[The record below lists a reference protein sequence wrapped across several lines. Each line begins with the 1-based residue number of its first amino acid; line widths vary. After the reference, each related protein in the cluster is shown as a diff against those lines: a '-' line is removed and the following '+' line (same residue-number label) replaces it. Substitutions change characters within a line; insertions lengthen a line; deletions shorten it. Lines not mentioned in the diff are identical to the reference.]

1 MDYEYL
7 EQHIYIYQNDVW
19 VEITEK
25 LREYRF
31 DQITPDLFGIV

>member
-7 EQHIYIYQNDVW
+7 EQRIYIDQNDVW

-31 DQITPDLFGIV
+31 D

>member
-7 EQHIYIYQNDVW
+7 EQRIYIDQNDVW

-31 DQITPDLFGIV
+31 DQVTSDLFGIV